1 MAMDPDTDE
10 LPADGLTVTRAARRF
25 GLSRSTLLY
34 YDRIGLLRPS
44 RRGDGE
50 YRRYSAADLARL
62 EQICRYRTAGVRLA
76 DIRAILDSPDD
87 RLAAVLEQ
95 RLEELN
101 GEIRA
106 LREQQ
111 RVIVGLLSSEHR
123 DRRVGV
129 MNRERWTELLVASGF
144 SREDMRRWHAAF
156 ERHAPERH
164 REFLEFLCIPEEDIQ
179 RIRAWCRATDDG

>member
-1 MAMDPDTDE
+1 MATSTDE
-10 LPADGLTVTRAARRF
+10 IPPEGLTVGRAGRRF

-34 YDRIGLLRPS
+34 YDRIGLLTPC
-44 RRGDGE
+44 RRGDGD
-50 YRRYSAADLARL
+50 YRRYGPADIARL

-76 DIRAILDSPDD
+76 DIRSILDAPDD

-101 GEIRA
+101 HEIAA

-111 RVIVGLLSSEHR
+111 RVIVGLLRTEHR

-129 MNRERWTELLVASGF
+129 MDRERWTGLLEAAGF
-144 SREDMRRWHAAF
+144 TREDMRRWHAAF

-164 REFLEFLCIPEEDIQ
+164 REFLEFLCLPDDEID
-179 RIRAWCRATDDG
+179 RIRRWATWTGEI